1 VSENVSF
8 RRKITYI
15 VAIAVLLL
23 PLALL
28 GRPKTVRDTKG
39 GLLAEERERIGLSQA
54 QLGKIDPA
62 SESMKLATLGLRGI
76 AANLLWQQA
85 MEYKKKE
92 QWDDLS
98 SACEQIVR
106 LEPNYVMV
114 WEFQAHN
121 LSYNVSTEFDDYR
134 QRYNW
139 VKRGIDYLIE
149 GTEYNRDDPRLIWYV
164 GWILGQKINR
174 SDEKVSFRK
183 LYRDD
188 TDFHEMMR
196 GQNIAID
203 ETRGPD
209 QKPDSWLASRLW
221 YIKGQ
226 DAVDANGGGLK
237 GKNPPIFHQAPTKSL
252 INYAEDL
259 QKERK
264 TDVDTA
270 KALWEEC
277 YNQWTKVYGAR
288 DLPSVEGFPY
298 RMNDKEALMEK
309 LDEEWAKL
317 DQMVPGERIR
327 MIREKAKANNVPED
341 VLALI
346 EKPLAERTFEEK
358 QMYWRLEDLFRA
370 APEDVAARAKPEEL
384 VKARN
389 LARQI
394 ANLDTKVVRISRS
407 RAVIN
412 YEYWRDRCQAE
423 STDDC
428 ALARQLLFEGGKLAD
443 EASFEEAEKKFQ
455 EAFDHW
461 NQVYVKFP
469 TLMDDANAEDVVLA
483 IEKYISVL
491 QALERGD
498 KYNQVLPSNFP
509 LAKLLRRFE
518 RRDLLAKV
526 QQAEKE
532 ERDKKAA
539 QEQEQKEKQDAGS
552 QDEKPAEGDKATEGD
567 GATPAATEEPSNES
581 KGDATKDAEPKAE
594 GNSEAPKSD
603 QPAAEGDASNPK
615 PVEDSK

>member
-1 VSENVSF
+1 MSDNVSF

-164 GWILGQKINR
+164 GWILGNKINR

-183 LYRDD
+183 LYKDD

-196 GQNIAID
+196 LQNIPID
-203 ETRGPD
+203 DTRGPD
-209 QKPDSWLASRLW
+209 QKPDSWLASREW
-221 YIKGQ
+221 FKKGQ

-237 GKNPPIFHQAPTKSL
+237 GKNPPIFHQAPTKAK

-264 TDVDTA
+264 MDLDTA
-270 KALWEEC
+270 KALWNDC
-277 YNQWTKVYGAR
+277 YNEWTKVYGAR
-288 DLPSVEGFPY
+288 DLPAIEGFPY

-317 DQMVPGERIR
+317 EQLTPGVRMG
-327 MIREKAKANNVPED
+327 MIREKASKGGVPAD
-341 VLALI
+341 IVAII
-346 EKPLAERTFEEK
+346 EKPPAERTQMEK
-358 QMYWRLEDLFRA
+358 DQYWRMEDMFRA
-370 APEDVAARAKPEEL
+370 LPEDVAMKAKQEDL

-394 ANLDTKVVRISRS
+394 SNIDTKVVRISRS

-412 YEYWRDRCQAE
+412 YEYWRDRCKAE
-423 STDDC
+423 STDEC
-428 ALARQLLFEGGKLAD
+428 ARARQLLYEAGKLAD
-443 EASFEEAEKKFQ
+443 EASFEESETKFQ
-455 EAFDHW
+455 EAFAHW
-461 NQVYVKFP
+461 NHVYSKFP
-469 TLMDDANAEDVVLA
+469 SLMDDANAEDVVLA
-483 IEKYISVL
+483 VEKYIGVL
-491 QALERGD
+491 TALERGN
-498 KYNQVLPSNFP
+498 KYNQVLPTNFP
-509 LAKLLRRFE
+509 LAKLLLRFE
-518 RRDLLAKV
+518 RRDLYNKV
-526 QQAEKE
+526 KQAEKE
-532 ERDKKAA
+532 ELDKKAA
-539 QEQEQKEKQDAGS
+539 EEQEKLQGLL
-552 QDEKPAEGDKATEGD
+552 KPAAEPAKDEGSSEK
-567 GATPAATEEPSNES
+567 
-581 KGDATKDAEPKAE
+581 DATEPKAE
-594 GNSEAPKSD
+594 DSKPEEGKLEDGKPEDAKPDEPASDAAKSD
-603 QPAAEGDASNPK
+603 STPAPDTK
-615 PVEDSK
+615 